1 MTLPDVKVPTFSG
14 NPVEY
19 CYFIRS
25 FENLIEA
32 KTASHSARLFY
43 LVQYT
48 SGEVQ
53 ELMRSC
59 LTMKPEEEYEKPKKL
74 LKDKYGQD
82 YKIAAAYV
90 DRINQAEFIKSEDG
104 VALQKYFTCILFYL
118 QVVEMP

>member
-1 MTLPDVKVPTFSG
+1 
-14 NPVEY
+14 
-19 CYFIRS
+19 
-25 FENLIEA
+25 
-32 KTASHSARLFY
+32 
-43 LVQYT
+43 
-48 SGEVQ
+48 
-53 ELMRSC
+53 MRSC